1 MQSIETTLRSYAERH
16 LPALPHAYAWTFD
29 AAMVYESF
37 GLAVS
42 GANWYERART
52 LKRGLSQEWALFPEK
67 RTEIANYAVRTWGR
81 VNANHATTMQ
91 GYVQAVSEG
100 GVPATHKGIA
110 SWSKVAAFS
119 NPGLH
124 AIFDARVSFS
134 LNVIQLLQGSGQH
147 CWFPHLPGRNNLLN
161 GCWPRLKAMARQQGW
176 LRIGTRQVYA
186 RYIELITNVAGQLGV
201 DIDDLEMLLFSKA
214 GELADEF
221 NLVHPRDEQ

>member
-1 MQSIETTLRSYAERH
+1 MQSIETTLCAYSEQH
-16 LPALPHAYAWTFD
+16 LPALPHTYAWKFD
-29 AAMVYESF
+29 AAIVHESF
-37 GLAVS
+37 GLTVA

-52 LKRGLSQEWALFPEK
+52 LKRGLSGQWALFPEK
-67 RTEIANYAVRTWGR
+67 RTDIANYAVKTWGG
-81 VNANHATTMQ
+81 VGANLATTMQ

-119 NPGLH
+119 DPGLH

-134 LNVIQLLQGSGQH
+134 LNAIQLLQGRGQH

-161 GCWPRLKAMARQQGW
+161 GCWPRLKVMARQQGW

-201 DIDDLEMLLFSKA
+201 DIDDIEMLLFSKA
-214 GELADEF
+214 GELAHEF
-221 NLVHPRDEQ
+221 NLAYPHAHQ